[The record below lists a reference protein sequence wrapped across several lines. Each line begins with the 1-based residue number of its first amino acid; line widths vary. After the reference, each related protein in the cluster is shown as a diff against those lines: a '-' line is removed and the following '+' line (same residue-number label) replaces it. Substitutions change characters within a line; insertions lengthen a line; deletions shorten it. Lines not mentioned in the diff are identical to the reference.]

1 MDADLPTEEVVSKG
15 KAFLEKLLAVPKEK
29 LAEDLY
35 YTDTLVSAKRRSSL
49 KNVQENFMNV
59 YKEATEAIQS
69 ENYERSAVRLLYVFY
84 EAYFYND
91 MQDDINAVISKA
103 LKKAGNRSLEEA
115 SEILYNAMDKIMEG
129 DLDDEDEKITETMGS
144 YDMQVLQQ
152 KMAEAMMSGNM
163 QEYSRLMLE
172 MQKKVMGI
180 MN

>member
-1 MDADLPTEEVVSKG
+1 
-15 KAFLEKLLAVPKEK
+15 
-29 LAEDLY
+29 
-35 YTDTLVSAKRRSSL
+35 
-49 KNVQENFMNV
+49 MNV

-115 SEILYNAMDKIMEG
+115 SGNSLRMLLDKIMEG
-129 DLDDEDEKITETMGS
+129 DLDDEDETDFAAGMEQVQKLRKPVGS
-144 YDMQVLQQ
+144 DDMQVLQQ

>member
-1 MDADLPTEEVVSKG
+1 MS
-15 KAFLEKLLAVPKEK
+15 
-29 LAEDLY
+29 
-35 YTDTLVSAKRRSSL
+35 
-49 KNVQENFMNV
+49 

-91 MQDDINAVISKA
+91 MQDDINTVISKA

-129 DLDDEDEKITETMGS
+129 DLDDEDETDFASRHGTGAENCGNHGKVTTW
-144 YDMQVLQQ
+144 QVLQQ
-152 KMAEAMMSGNM
+152 KMTEAMMSGNM

>member
-1 MDADLPTEEVVSKG
+1 
-15 KAFLEKLLAVPKEK
+15 
-29 LAEDLY
+29 
-35 YTDTLVSAKRRSSL
+35 
-49 KNVQENFMNV
+49 
-59 YKEATEAIQS
+59 
-69 ENYERSAVRLLYVFY
+69 
-84 EAYFYND
+84 

-115 SEILYNAMDKIMEG
+115 SEILYTAMDKIMEG
-129 DLDDEDEKITETMGS
+129 DLDDEDETDFAAGMEQVQKITETMGS
-144 YDMQVLQQ
+144 DDMQVLQQ